1 LVKDGLKSHYIC
13 VQKGDGVILKGKAI
27 PVEKANQLI
36 LKKARWIL
44 DKLELVKSI
53 GDEDI
58 VTGSRIQY
66 LGRKYYVE
74 VFINDTLDK
83 IVIDFTESKFRVTL
97 PKALNTQEEL
107 KQTFENFFKEKARE
121 KIAPRIRKWS
131 KLTGLEYGELK
142 FMKLEKR
149 WGSCTSLNNILINID
164 AVKLPFSLIDYLIVH
179 ELAHTK
185 IKNHSKKAWVS
196 WEDWLGTGIKFRSYS
211 DTRQFVRSLRLNSE
225 AQWRSYCKGGIDN

>member
-1 LVKDGLKSHYIC
+1 MPRVQYGSQMIEYTTLVRGGLKSHYIS
-13 VQKGDGVILKGKAI
+13 VQKGEGVVLRGKEV
-27 PVEKANQLI
+27 PVEQADQLI

-74 VFINDTLDK
+74 VIINNSLEK
-83 IVIDFTESKFRVTL
+83 VNIDFTESKFRVSV
-97 PKALNTQEEL
+97 PISLNNQGEL
-107 KQTFENFFKEKARE
+107 KQAFENFIKQKAKEKISARVS
-121 KIAPRIRKWS
+121 KWS
-131 KLTGLEYGELK
+131 QKTGLEFNELK

-149 WGSCTSLNNILINID
+149 WGSCTPSNNILINID

-179 ELAHTK
+179 ELVHTR
-185 IKNHSKKAWVS
+185 IKNHSKEFWAELSKHIPNWK
-196 WEDWLGTGIKFRSYS
+196 ELDDKMYGMKL
-211 DTRQFVRSLRLNSE
+211 
-225 AQWRSYCKGGIDN
+225 